1 MLQYGHKK
9 KILILWDVV
18 MQRFGVCVDERLE
31 SFGRVVHV
39 VEEHL
44 QTSVMKTKLTR
55 ETGRYNKKRN
65 FRKV

>member
-1 MLQYGHKK
+1 
-9 KILILWDVV
+9 